1 MKPTRLCPLDGPF
14 PATIRPIQARS
25 HAFAITD
32 ASGAQP
38 RATCDGA
45 NVHPT
50 WVEQMAARG
59 YTRARHHPCVDEN
72 TRVAHA
78 AMETCLLLNGMI
90 LHASVDEQEQL
101 MLALAA
107 GRLT

>member
-1 MKPTRLCPLDGPF
+1 MSQRIMGQISNAPPTRRGC
-14 PATIRPIQARS
+14 RRHRSAR
-25 HAFAITD
+25 AAYGLRVT
-32 ASGAQP
+32 
-38 RATCDGA
+38 
-45 NVHPT
+45 VH
-50 WVEQMAARG
+50 ARG
-59 YTRARHHPCVDEN
+59 YARARHHPCVN
-72 TRVAHA
+72 GTPRVAHA

>member
-1 MKPTRLCPLDGPF
+1 
-14 PATIRPIQARS
+14 
-25 HAFAITD
+25 
-32 ASGAQP
+32 
-38 RATCDGA
+38 
-45 NVHPT
+45 
-50 WVEQMAARG
+50 MAARG
-59 YTRARHHPCVDEN
+59 YARARHHPCVN
-72 TRVAHA
+72 GTPRVAHA